1 MFQTNNI
8 LKFTALRSG
17 LLFLFFSMQLSTVAQ
32 EEVFSEAN
40 ELYNQEQYT
49 QAIEKYEAILNAKKH
64 SAELYYNMGNAYYKT
79 DQLGQAIYYF
89 EKALRLAPDDEDIQ
103 NNLAFAK
110 NQTIDVIT
118 PLPKVGF
125 NALVRKVGA
134 LLSVNSWAIFAI
146 ISAFLVALCYLL
158 YAYAH
163 KSFIKRIYFTA
174 FLFSI
179 FAGAFAL
186 SFAFIENTY
195 QKNHREAIVF
205 SLEVQVKNEPL
216 ENSETSF
223 LLHEGTKVQV
233 LESADNWFKI
243 KLADGKLGWMQA
255 DNLKL
260 FN

>member
-8 LKFTALRSG
+8 LNFTALRSG
-17 LLFLFFSMQLSTVAQ
+17 LFFLFFSLQLVTVAQ

-40 ELYNQEQYT
+40 ELYNQEQYA
-49 QAIEKYEAILNAKKH
+49 QAIEKYEAILHAKKH

-134 LLSVNSWAIFAI
+134 LLTVNSWAILAI
-146 ISAFLVALCYLL
+146 VSAFLVALCYLL
-158 YAYAH
+158 YAYAY
-163 KSFIKRIYFTA
+163 KSFIKRFYFTA

-179 FAGAFAL
+179 FTGAFAL

-195 QKNHREAIVF
+195 HKNHQEAIVF

-223 LLHEGTKVQV
+223 LLHEGTKIEV
-233 LESADNWFKI
+233 LESLNGWQKI
-243 KLADGKLGWMQA
+243 RLADGKVGWIKA
-255 DNLKL
+255 DDIKVL
-260 FN
+260 